1 MEAKQQAR
9 FAEWLVHVPWLQ
21 PTKKEEEDTVHRI
34 AHNNTIYEEEDD
46 ASQQQ
51 LKKKKITMMTAV
63 EAYRNRR
70 AHERA
75 LAERL
80 HALVALK

>member
-9 FAEWLVHVPWLQ
+9 FMEWLAHVPDLQ
-21 PTKKEEEDTVHRI
+21 PTEEVRPQ
-34 AHNNTIYEEEDD
+34 AHN
-46 ASQQQ
+46 
-51 LKKKKITMMTAV
+51 AV
-63 EAYRNRR
+63 EAYRKRR

-80 HALVALK
+80 GAMAPLK